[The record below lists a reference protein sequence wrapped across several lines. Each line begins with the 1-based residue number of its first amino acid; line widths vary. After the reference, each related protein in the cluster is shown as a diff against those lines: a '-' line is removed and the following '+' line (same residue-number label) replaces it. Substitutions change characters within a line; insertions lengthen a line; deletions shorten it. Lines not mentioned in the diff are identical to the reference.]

1 MQNVYSGYAMNT
13 CAAYGATALRISL
26 GVMYLA
32 HGLLKVLVF
41 TPAGTV
47 QFFEGLGLP
56 AIFAYATIA
65 AEVGGG
71 LLLILGLGS
80 RVVAAALIPLLIG
93 SIVLVHGD
101 KGWLFSNPGG
111 GWEFPAFLIGAS
123 VAQTLLGDGALSAS
137 SWIKSRFGRASST
150 TYSVA

>member
-1 MQNVYSGYAMNT
+1 MQDVHSEYAMNT

-65 AEVGGG
+65 
-71 LLLILGLGS
+71 
-80 RVVAAALIPLLIG
+80 
-93 SIVLVHGD
+93 
-101 KGWLFSNPGG
+101 
-111 GWEFPAFLIGAS
+111 
-123 VAQTLLGDGALSAS
+123 
-137 SWIKSRFGRASST
+137 
-150 TYSVA
+150 